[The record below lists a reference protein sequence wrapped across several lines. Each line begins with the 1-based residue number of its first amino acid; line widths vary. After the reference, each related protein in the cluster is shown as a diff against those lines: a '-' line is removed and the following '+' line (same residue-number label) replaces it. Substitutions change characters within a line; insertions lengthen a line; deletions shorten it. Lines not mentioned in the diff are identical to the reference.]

1 MLGSVF
7 FNKEPQT
14 QDYISWHQDIT
25 YWGLDQEG
33 DVVTAWVALS
43 PSTPESGCMRVV
55 PGTHKREVVP
65 HQDTFGAQNML
76 SRGQEIAV
84 EVDEDHAVDLVLQ
97 PGQMS
102 LHHVKIFHGS
112 RQNRAADRRLASRS
126 AICRPRST
134 SRSAPT
140 ARRWCAART
149 VRLVRAR
156 AGAGPRPRPRGG
168 GIARGRAR
176 AAHRDPDARRR
187 GALARRPYRPGHVG
201 ESPDMKL
208 NEAQIR
214 EYHEQG
220 YLFPIRA
227 LSPEA
232 ALQYRRK
239 LEAFEA
245 EGGEVKE
252 GLRHKPHLLFT
263 FLDELVR
270 HPGVLD
276 AVEGVIGPNILC
288 WASSF
293 FTKEPRT
300 RNFISWHQD

>member
-1 MLGSVF
+1 
-7 FNKEPQT
+7 
-14 QDYISWHQDIT
+14 
-25 YWGLDQEG
+25 
-33 DVVTAWVALS
+33 
-43 PSTPESGCMRVV
+43 
-55 PGTHKREVVP
+55 
-65 HQDTFGAQNML
+65 
-76 SRGQEIAV
+76 
-84 EVDEDHAVDLVLQ
+84 
-97 PGQMS
+97 
-102 LHHVKIFHGS
+102 
-112 RQNRAADRRLASRS
+112 
-126 AICRPRST
+126 
-134 SRSAPT
+134 
-140 ARRWCAART
+140 
-149 VRLVRAR
+149 
-156 AGAGPRPRPRGG
+156 
-168 GIARGRAR
+168 
-176 AAHRDPDARRR
+176 
-187 GALARRPYRPGHVG
+187 
-201 ESPDMKL
+201 MKL

-232 ALQYRRK
+232 ALQYRRR
-239 LEAFEA
+239 LEGFEA

-300 RNFISWHQD
+300 RNFISWHQDLTYWGLEPAEIVTAWVALSPSTVASGAMRVIPGTHRQEVVAHKDTFATTNMLSRGQEIAVEVDEDQAVDVVLQPGEMSLHHVKLFHGSNPNTSDDRRIGFAIRYLPTHVRQVVGAKDSALLVRGVDSYGYFEHETPPSADLDPAAIAQHKMVSDRQAAILYRGTDRAPR